1 MPNISPAVGVWCNFI
16 ALLLAGVGAGAIQWG
31 GLSAD
36 TVSLLKTSAADGLFV
51 LTTANLV
58 FHLYSAPVAGPLA
71 K

>member
-1 MPNISPAVGVWCNFI
+1 MPTIDPRIGTWTNFV
-16 ALLLAGVGAGAIQWG
+16 ALILAGIGAGAVQWG

-36 TVSLLKTSAADGLFV
+36 TVTLLKTIASDGLFI